1 MPLMIK
7 PDFKDGLL
15 PAIVQDAG
23 TKEVLMFAYM
33 SEESLELTLK
43 TGLAHY
49 YSRSR
54 KKLWKKGEE
63 SGHVQSVKEIR
74 IDCDAD
80 CLLLLVEQDT
90 AACHTGY
97 VSCFHRAIDGRIV
110 DRMAFDPDAVYGRET
125 HKTEQ

>member
-1 MPLMIK
+1 MPV
-7 PDFKDGLL
+7 
-15 PAIVQDAG
+15 IVQDNR

-33 SEESLELTLK
+33 NEEAFDLTLK
-43 TGLAHY
+43 TGMAHY

-63 SGHVQSVKEIR
+63 SGHVQHVKDIR

-80 CLLLLVEQDT
+80 CLLLEVEQAT

-97 VSCFHRAIDGRIV
+97 VSCFYRDIDGHIV
-110 DRMAFDPDAVYGRET
+110 GNKVFDPNAVYGKDA
-125 HKTEQ
+125 HKKSQ

>member
-1 MPLMIK
+1 MIK

-15 PAIVQDAG
+15 PAIVQDAR
-23 TKEVLMFAYM
+23 TLEVLMLAYM
-33 SEESLELTLK
+33 DEEAFELTLK

-54 KKLWKKGEE
+54 RKLWNKGEE
-63 SGHVQSVKEIR
+63 SGHVQRVKEIR

-97 VSCFHRAIDGRIV
+97 VSCFYRDVDGRIV
-110 DRMAFDPDAVYGRET
+110 GKKAFDPSAVYDKDT

>member
-1 MPLMIK
+1 MIK
-7 PDFKDGLL
+7 PDFKDGLI
-15 PAIVQDAG
+15 PAIVQDAA
-23 TKEVLMFAYM
+23 TLEVLMFAYM
-33 SEESLELTLK
+33 NAEAFELTLK

-63 SGHVQSVKEIR
+63 SGHVQHVRDIR

-80 CLLLLVEQDT
+80 CLLLFVEQET

-97 VSCFHRAIDGRIV
+97 VSCFYRGIDGHV
-110 DRMAFDPDAVYGRET
+110 VGKKAFDPAKVYGKDMR
-125 HKTEQ
+125 KTQQ

>member
-1 MPLMIK
+1 MIK

-15 PAIVQDAG
+15 PAIVQDAK
-23 TKEVLMFAYM
+23 TLEVLMLAYM
-33 SEESLELTLK
+33 DEEAFELTLK

-54 KKLWKKGEE
+54 RKLWKKGEE
-63 SGHVQSVKEIR
+63 SGHVQRVKEIR

-97 VSCFHRAIDGRIV
+97 VSCFYRDVDGRIV
-110 DRMAFDPDAVYGRET
+110 GKKAFDPSAVYDKDT

>member
-1 MPLMIK
+1 MIK

-15 PAIVQDAG
+15 PAIVQDAK
-23 TKEVLMFAYM
+23 TLEVLMFAYM
-33 SEESLELTLK
+33 DEEALALTLK

-54 KKLWKKGEE
+54 RKLWKKGEE
-63 SGHVQSVKEIR
+63 SGHVQRVKEVR
-74 IDCDAD
+74 IDCDTD

-97 VSCFHRAIDGRIV
+97 VSCFYRDIDGYVVGRK
-110 DRMAFDPDAVYGRET
+110 AFDPNAVYAGNA
-125 HKTEQ
+125 HKTKQ

>member
-1 MPLMIK
+1 MIK

-15 PAIVQDAG
+15 PAIVQDAR
-23 TKEVLMFAYM
+23 TLEVLMLAYM
-33 SEESLELTLK
+33 DREAFELTLS

-54 KKLWKKGEE
+54 RKLWKKGEE
-63 SGHVQSVKEIR
+63 SGHVQHVKEMR

-80 CLLLLVEQDT
+80 CILLLVEQDT

-97 VSCFHRAIDGRIV
+97 VSCFYRDIDGRV
-110 DRMAFDPDAVYGRET
+110 AGKKAFNPGVIYAGDE
-125 HKTEQ
+125 HKTKQ